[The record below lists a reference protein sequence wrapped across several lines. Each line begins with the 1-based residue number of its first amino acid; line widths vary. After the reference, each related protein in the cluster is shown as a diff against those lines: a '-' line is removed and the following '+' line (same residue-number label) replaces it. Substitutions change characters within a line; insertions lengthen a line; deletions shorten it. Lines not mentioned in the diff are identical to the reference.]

1 MVNKDVLVN
10 LYESDLLIGDISTKN
25 LNALGINGN
34 NIGKLVSDGVLTRV
48 CWGVYEFKDLDGL
61 VLYGKRLFD
70 EGKFAKAE
78 SVFLKCYELD
88 SSNDDVLMHLF
99 GLRIFNSDF
108 DGSIKYLRS
117 LLNSSNSSIQSDAE
131 FYLFIMKFF
140 KKLPEDLAQREK
152 IADNYCMDENYNLVR
167 RLAYKASFS
176 GANKALKEFIHPDD
190 LKKKITSQLLSLA
203 SIYFNRGAIIDLIK
217 NKKYKELLDYYET
230 RVPAN
235 APKCSD
241 KVVVDMLRVLS
252 GEEEIAN
259 LMFSSQQAD
268 DFIDAFYLGNY
279 RLALEISEEKLKK
292 RGINLYSSIPYL
304 LLRDLNEKID
314 EYSVKQQYLYIV
326 EVLLGSNPERALEL
340 VDIYL
345 GNIGA
350 LRYSVLVKNLIK
362 ISIKM
367 RDISFVDAILA
378 LTNVSF
384 DSYVF
389 DGSIYVKRCCDA
401 IDAGKFEIAQ
411 LYLEIV
417 KSNPEIRKHPNIIR
431 SLENLLE
438 GASAITRRDEQTSE
452 VMETKEKEPAQV
464 KEEVKPVMPEKEK
477 QKKKLDLEASILEA
491 ANYNNSLYA
500 EEIVKKVRATGDIEL
515 IPNLNNAHIRTLK
528 MKFDAFNGI
537 KSYIINYAGEK
548 YLMVKPSNYKR
559 RNYTKIIEEG
569 KWASTNGDYEKAL
582 AAFKEALNN
591 PYVTG
596 KNLAS
601 IGYVYTK
608 MGRSFDAIPYFKA
621 ATFFNKKRG
630 KDKDYTWIVDSI
642 MQYSKAPVKDEDK
655 KPFVK
660 MSVNDFTNQDE
671 YYGINGFEEILNY
684 MLTNKVSLQNACT
697 SLGYTDDEIN
707 IIRIIFAKKYYKQG
721 DTSKG
726 DEFLKAAIQSEKK
739 SVFVLG
745 LIKEVQ
751 ANKTLYTCQKETSG
765 QILSLNFKVK

>member
-1 MVNKDVLVN
+1 MLNKDVLVN

-34 NIGKLVSDGVLTRV
+34 NIGKLVSDGVLTRK
-48 CWGVYEFKDLDGL
+48 CRGVYEFKDLDGL
-61 VLYGKRLFD
+61 VLYGKKLFD
-70 EGKFAKAE
+70 EGKFTKAE

-88 SSNDDVLMHLF
+88 STNDDVLMHLF

-108 DGSIKYLRS
+108 DSSIKYLRS

-140 KKLPEDLAQREK
+140 KKLPEDLPQREK
-152 IADNYCMDENYNLVR
+152 ITDNYCMDENYDLVR

-176 GANKALKEFIHPDD
+176 SANKFLKEFIHPDD

-241 KVVVDMLRVLS
+241 KVVLDMLRVLS
-252 GEEEIAN
+252 GEKEIAN
-259 LMFSSQQAD
+259 LMFSSQQAY

-304 LLRDLNEKID
+304 LLRDFNEKID

-350 LRYSVLVKNLIK
+350 LRYSVLVKNLLK

-367 RDISFVDAILA
+367 GDVSFVDAILA

-417 KSNPEIRKHPNIIR
+417 KSNPEIRKHPNIIK

-438 GASAITRRDEQTSE
+438 GASAITKQDKQTSE
-452 VMETKEKEPAQV
+452 VVALKEKESAQF
-464 KEEVKPVMPEKEK
+464 KEEAKPAMQEKEN
-477 QKKKLDLEASILEA
+477 LDAAVLKA
-491 ANYNNSLYA
+491 ANYNNSLYV

-515 IPNLNNAHIRTLK
+515 IPNLNSAHIRTLK
-528 MKFDAFNGI
+528 MKFDAFDGI
-537 KSYIINYAGEK
+537 KSYIINYAGEE
-548 YLMVKPSNYKR
+548 YLMVKLSNYKR
-559 RNYTKIIEEG
+559 KNYAKIIEEG
-569 KWASTNGDYEKAL
+569 KLASTKGDYEKAL
-582 AAFKEALNN
+582 TAFKEVLNN
-591 PYVTG
+591 HYVTG
-596 KNLAS
+596 NNLAS

-608 MGRSFDAIPYFKA
+608 IGRSFDAIPYFKA
-621 ATFFNKKRG
+621 ATFFNKGRG
-630 KDKDYTWIVDSI
+630 KNKDYTWLVDSI
-642 MQYSKAPVKDEDK
+642 MLEGKAPVKDDDK

-660 MSVNDFTNQDE
+660 MSVDDFTNQDE

-684 MLTNKVSLQNACT
+684 MLTNKVSLQEACI

-751 ANKTLYTCQKETSG
+751 ANKKLYTCQKETSG